1 MRILY
6 IADDGTEFDNE
17 FDCEVYEETN
27 RHNKVNDIE
36 VYDADGNRVLFES
49 VYNDAFYNEAE
60 KIIIHTEEEVA
71 DILWLAEYT
80 GWCEFEQITSVG
92 TWVRKNDE
100 EYYEGVW
107 EKVR

>member
-17 FDCEVYEETN
+17 FECEYYEEIK

-60 KIIIHTEEEVA
+60 KIIIHTEEEA
-71 DILWLAEYT
+71 TDILWLAEYT
-80 GWCEFEQITSVG
+80 GWLEFEQLTSVG
-92 TWVRKNDE
+92 TWVRHQKDWKSI
-100 EYYEGVW
+100 GTW
-107 EKVR
+107 EKVE